1 MSAANPFSL
10 EEYKKCPLGNGS
22 TANTFNLDT
31 SIKYLSRGESYHSA
45 LRRQDQTW
53 QNVQS
58 DLGTTLAVCFGKFVR
73 KLVTNNRKK
82 FITNSDKNFCRKFV
96 RLWDKITVENLL
108 QIRTKITIEIFFRLQ
123 TKITVENVL
132 QIRTKITTENLPDFG
147 DKINRRKSVTNSNK
161 NYYRKFVRLRGQN

>member
-73 KLVTNNRKK
+73 KLVTNNRRK
-82 FITNSDKNFCRKFV
+82 FITNSDKNFYRKFV

-108 QIRTKITIEIFFRLQ
+108 QIRTKITIE
-123 TKITVENVL
+123 
-132 QIRTKITTENLPDFG
+132 NLPDFG
-147 DKINRRKSVTNSNK
+147 DKINCRKSVTNSNK
-161 NYYRKFVRLRGQN
+161 NYYRKFVRLWGQN